1 MGRMIDCMPSKTV
14 RRRTIRIMKHIFTLV
29 LGAVLMLGCIISP
42 EVRMHEAAFYGDAH
56 AVQRHL
62 EDGVNANAM
71 TRSGTTSLHASAY
84 RGNVAVVELL
94 LAHGANPNYMDGRGW
109 IPLHQAVDQGHA
121 GVAQML
127 INAGANLNAR
137 ISGVGYTPLDWAYH
151 RQWPELAE
159 RIRKHGGKT
168 GEELEAAGK

>member
-1 MGRMIDCMPSKTV
+1 MCMGQLVQESFGMSQEALNDPDIAIK
-14 RRRTIRIMKHIFTLV
+14 IKHK
-29 LGAVLMLGCIISP
+29 
-42 EVRMHEAAFYGDAH
+42 
-56 AVQRHL
+56 
-62 EDGVNANAM
+62 
-71 TRSGTTSLHASAY
+71 
-84 RGNVAVVELL
+84 VELL

-151 RQWPELAE
+151 RQWPELVE

-168 GEELEAAGK
+168 GEELEAEGK